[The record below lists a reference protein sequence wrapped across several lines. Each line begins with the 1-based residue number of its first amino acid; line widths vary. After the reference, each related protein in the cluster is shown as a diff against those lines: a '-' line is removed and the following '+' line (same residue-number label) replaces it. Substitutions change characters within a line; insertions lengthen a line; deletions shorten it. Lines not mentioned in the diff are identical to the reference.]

1 MLAWVRGSVT
11 VAGSDALNEGSS
23 IREFCR
29 SAKAPR
35 QVALVVG
42 IGIGIGVGIGID
54 SDPDSDT
61 DTGPDTKPR

>member
-42 IGIGIGVGIGID
+42 IGIGIGIGID